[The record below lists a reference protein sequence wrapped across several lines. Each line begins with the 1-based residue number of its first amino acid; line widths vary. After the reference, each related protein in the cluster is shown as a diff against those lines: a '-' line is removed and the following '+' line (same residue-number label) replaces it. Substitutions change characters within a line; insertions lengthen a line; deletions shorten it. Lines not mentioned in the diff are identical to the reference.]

1 MKEMVV
7 KILCKQLQ
15 LLAEESERA
24 KSDVQALCEL
34 TKVMI
39 PLALHLSALLEPDDP
54 QAPFV
59 EDRWLWQK

>member
-1 MKEMVV
+1 MKKTATE
-7 KILCKQLQ
+7 ILCKQLQ

-39 PLALHLSALLEPDDP
+39 PLALHLSALLEHDDP
-54 QAPFV
+54 QALF
-59 EDRWLWQK
+59 EQER